1 MNELKRDSA
10 DQSRADRH
18 CADGAAAARSRRRP
32 DSSWMIEVTPALRNC
47 WMTRGAWVLVVA
59 VSDGSEAMV
68 LTTAV
73 MPALRRSGRR

>member
-1 MNELKRDSA
+1 
-10 DQSRADRH
+10 
-18 CADGAAAARSRRRP
+18 
-32 DSSWMIEVTPALRNC
+32 MIEVTPALRNC